1 MSTTD
6 SGRNA
11 ESRVADYLK
20 KQGWKILSKNWRNRW
35 CEIDI
40 VAKHDNKVYFVEVKY
55 RAQNEWGDGFEAI
68 TTTKL
73 KRLAR
78 AADAWVMLNN
88 WSGEYQLVAVK
99 VTDDEIDLRYID

>member
-11 ESRVADYLK
+11 ESRAADYLK
-20 KQGWKILSKNWRNRW
+20 KHGWKILSKNWRNRW

-40 VAKHDNKVYFVEVKY
+40 VAKYNNCVYFVEVKY
-55 RAQNEWGDGFEAI
+55 RSRNEWGDGFEAI
-68 TTTKL
+68 TPTKL

-88 WSGEYQLVAVK
+88 WSGEYQLAAVK
-99 VTDDEIDLRYID
+99 VTDNEIELRYID